1 MTIYRQREC
10 RAVMAKLLLDVLEFL
25 AFLYHQAGIGV
36 SKVMGRWGSDRFG
49 LRWRRLFGRF
59 GGSVKVYSGCRSC
72 CQNPFESIS
81 LPLLLRLWG
90 GGQGA

>member
-1 MTIYRQREC
+1 MARMERRQLVILC
-10 RAVMAKLLLDVLEFL
+10 GALIGLLIVESMWL
-25 AFLYHQAGIGV
+25 AYPLLRDLV
-36 SKVMGRWGSDRFG
+36 
-49 LRWRRLFGRF
+49 RWRRLFGRF